1 LRIYLSIYSSILFIR
16 TVWADKLR
24 VESIIYHSETFYSY
38 AFFSSKCSHDYKEK
52 KLWLFLKCNCL
63 QLSTYNVQAKV
74 VWLFRI
80 QQVITIIPLCKC
92 FMRTGDKTTC
102 GLFAS
107 YVDQFSKCL
116 YVEYKSKGIDVQCQV
131 WTSCLSKLHHFYQTA
146 KNVSKIS
153 IHFLFIFSIESV

>member
-1 LRIYLSIYSSILFIR
+1 MSSINLLLRIYLSIYSSILFIR

-74 VWLFRI
+74 LWLFRI

-92 FMRTGDKTTC
+92 FMRTGDNYLWFIC
-102 GLFAS
+102 QLCRS
-107 YVDQFSKCL
+107 ILEMPVCR
-116 YVEYKSKGIDVQCQV
+116 VQEQGHRRAMPGV
-131 WTSCLSKLHHFYQTA
+131 
-146 KNVSKIS
+146 N
-153 IHFLFIFSIESV
+153 